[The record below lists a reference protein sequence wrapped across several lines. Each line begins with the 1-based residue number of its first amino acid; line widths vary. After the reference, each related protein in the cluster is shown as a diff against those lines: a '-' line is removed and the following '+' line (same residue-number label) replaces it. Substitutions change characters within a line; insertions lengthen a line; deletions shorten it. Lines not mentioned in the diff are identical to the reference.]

1 MSTFVVVKPSRC
13 GSEFHAA
20 GPSGAARKA
29 YSKCLRHRL
38 KKSDR
43 KKSHVIKVAHK
54 GKDKV
59 FSYKVKEVND
69 PRVVERDGV
78 EIKYR
83 FSTKVKSMQKKN
95 RKSRG
100 KKGHSRSRK

>member
-1 MSTFVVVKPSRC
+1 MSSFVVVKPIRC
-13 GSEFHAA
+13 ESVFHASSP
-20 GPSGAARKA
+20 GGAARKA

-43 KKSHVIKVAHK
+43 KKSHVIKISHK

-59 FSYKVKEVND
+59 FTYRVKEVND
-69 PRVVERDGV
+69 PKIVMRGDE

-83 FSTKVKSMQKKN
+83 FSTKVKSMQKPRKHKKS
-95 RKSRG
+95 KSR
-100 KKGHSRSRK
+100 SRSRK